1 MKKDLPELLAPCKD
15 MEALE
20 AAIANGADAV
30 YLGLD
35 IFNARIRAKNF
46 TTQELPSAVA
56 LAHAHK
62 VKVYVTLNTQLYDKE
77 LPKMLEY
84 VSVIWSSGAD
94 ALIVADL
101 GVASLIREYFPNFV
115 APTGMFVL

>member
-77 LPKMLEY
+77 LPKMLVCGRLKIDVESKLVY
-84 VSVIWSSGAD
+84 MDGEKVVFSKKEFEGMISD
-94 ALIVADL
+94 
-101 GVASLIREYFPNFV
+101 SLAI
-115 APTGMFVL
+115 A